1 MNFQVINF
9 VNKNGM
15 VKNQF
20 HCHKNGISYSPN
32 LEWKPVMNAK
42 CYSLIME
49 DPDATKGTFVHWF
62 LPYINKNIH
71 QIDSLKHNKNN
82 HELLQM
88 QREYILMNDNDA
100 HVIQGMNSGGYM
112 GFYPP
117 CPPSGKHRYIFTILA
132 LGADT
137 KNLGWDKKIF
147 TISEWKDYLQKNN
160 IPIIDEESQT
170 FFCNAYN

>member
-1 MNFQVINF
+1 MDFQVINF
-9 VNKNGM
+9 TNKNGM

-20 HCHKNGISYSPN
+20 HCHKNGISYSPS
-32 LEWKPVMNAK
+32 LEWKQVSNAK

-49 DPDATKGTFVHWF
+49 DPDATSGTFVHWF
-62 LPYINKNIH
+62 LPYINKDIH

-88 QREYILMNDNDA
+88 QREFILMNDNDT
-100 HVIQGMNSGGYM
+100 HIIQGMNSGGYM

-137 KNLGWDKKIF
+137 KNLDWDKKTF
-147 TISEWKDYLQKNN
+147 MISEWKAYLQKNN

-170 FFCNAYN
+170 FFCKAYN